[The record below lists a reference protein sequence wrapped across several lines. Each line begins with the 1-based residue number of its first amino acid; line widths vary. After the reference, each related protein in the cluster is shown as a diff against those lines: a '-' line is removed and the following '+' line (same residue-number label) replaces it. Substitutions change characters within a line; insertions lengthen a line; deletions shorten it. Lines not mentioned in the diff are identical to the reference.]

1 MSRYWIVNTDDLALL
16 ELVTSDIRSFGS
28 GQTILQIPEELVAG
42 NIKPELVDDELVLV
56 EDLTKSSPL
65 WNSLRKLRNLKLQE
79 CDWTQLTDSPL
90 SEEEKDAWASYR
102 QELRDMPTNMT
113 DPEIPVWPTLP

>member
-113 DPEIPVWPTLP
+113 DPEIPVWPTPP

>member
-42 NIKPELVDDELVLV
+42 NMKPELVDDELVLV

-113 DPEIPVWPTLP
+113 DPEIPVWPTPP

>member
-1 MSRYWIVNTDDLALL
+1 MDRYWVVNTDDLALL

-28 GQTILQIPEELVAG
+28 GQAILRVPEELVAG
-42 NIKPELVDDELVLV
+42 NVKLEIVDDELVLV

-113 DPEIPVWPTLP
+113 DPEIPVWPTPP